1 MQPRVEVLAPAGD
14 EPSIDAAI
22 RAGADAV
29 YFGLANGFNAR
40 ARAENVELERL
51 PDVMRRIHESGRRGY
66 LTLNT
71 LIFDHELERL
81 EGLMGRIGAA
91 SVDAVIVQDL
101 GVARWIKRFLPTLR
115 LHASTQ
121 MTCTDASAVRYA
133 ESLGASRVTLARE
146 LSLEDIREL
155 RQRTAV
161 ELEIF
166 AHGALCIAYSGQCL
180 TSEAIGGRSANR
192 GACAQACRLPYELVV
207 DGVLRDLG
215 DVAYLLSP
223 TDLNACERIPELLA
237 LGVSAVKI
245 EGRLKGPEYVAATTL
260 LYRKAIDAALGLGLG
275 PSQVNAEAAT
285 QAFSRGAS
293 TGFLD
298 GTDHQRLVDG
308 RTCDH
313 VGVEVGQCFDVS
325 RAYGKSWL
333 RCSTTVPLSRGD
345 GILVEGGRAGKGE
358 IGGRIWALRVDDT
371 DAERVESGEDVWLW
385 LGPDKELPVF
395 TAKRRVFRTSSP
407 RVARLIETELAERPN
422 KLELSARLSGAI
434 GAAPI
439 LELTASDGRTAR
451 VTLDGVVEKA
461 TARPLTRDMAFEKL
475 ARLGDTPYLLREL
488 ELQIESGGTLSL
500 SALNRGRREAV
511 EHLAGAV
518 TQGHVPHA
526 TEGVLS
532 NVGYPT
538 FEPPPPGLFV
548 TCRNLEQAE
557 ASIRAGAQGVYLDF
571 LALTGVG
578 PALRALRDG
587 LGRDVTLGVALPRI
601 RKVGEDKIDRYVWEL
616 EPDVIVVRSLGSL
629 FDASARALAEST
641 RGRTPMVLADFSLN
655 VANSLTAVEVLS
667 RGASAFTP
675 SYDMD
680 AAQLTSLLDSPLAPY
695 AEVVIYHPMPLF
707 HMEHCV
713 IAALLSEGKDHRD
726 CGRPCERH
734 QVNLR
739 DRTGLELPVEAD
751 IGCRNTVFH
760 GKAQSA
766 AEQLRIL
773 QTMGMRR
780 FRLELVRQ
788 TATETEVVVR
798 AHRELIDGNCAP
810 VQLRQRLKEVGLS
823 VVSGSLRVVG

>member
-1 MQPRVEVLAPAGD
+1 MQSRAEVLAPAGD

-22 RAGADAV
+22 RAGADAI

-40 ARAENVELERL
+40 ARAENIGIERL
-51 PDVMRRIHESGRRGY
+51 ADVMRRIHEHGRRGY

-71 LIFDHELERL
+71 LIFDHELEQL
-81 EGLMGRIGAA
+81 QALLQQIGEAA
-91 SVDAVIVQDL
+91 VDAVIVQDL
-101 GVARWIKRFLPTLR
+101 GVARWVKRFLPTLR

-146 LSLEDIREL
+146 LSIEDVREIR
-155 RQRTAV
+155 QQTSV
-161 ELEIF
+161 ELEVF

-192 GACAQACRLPYELVV
+192 GACAQACRLPYELAV

-215 DVAYLLSP
+215 DIAYLLSP
-223 TDLNACERIPELLA
+223 KDLNACERIPELLSA
-237 LGVSAVKI
+237 GVAAVKI
-245 EGRLKGPEYVAATTL
+245 EGRLKGPDYVAATTL

-275 PSQVNAEAAT
+275 PSKENREAAT
-285 QAFSRGAS
+285 QAYSRGGS

-298 GTDHQRLVDG
+298 GTHHQRLVDG

-313 VGVEVGQCFDVS
+313 VGVEVGQGSATVV
-325 RAYGKSWL
+325 AHGKVWL
-333 RCSTTVPLSRGD
+333 RCSTQVTLARGD
-345 GILVEGGRAGKGE
+345 GILVEGGRAGRGE
-358 IGGRIWALRVDDT
+358 VGGRIWALRVDGVDVER
-371 DAERVESGEDVWLW
+371 AEPSDDVWLW
-385 LGPDKELPVF
+385 LGPDKDLPPIL
-395 TAKRRVFRTSSP
+395 AARRVFRTSSP
-407 RVARLIETELAERPN
+407 GLSRAITAELVERPR
-422 KLELSARLSGAI
+422 KLEISARLSGGI
-434 GAAPI
+434 GASAF
-439 LELTASDGRTAR
+439 LEFTSRDGRSTR
-451 VTLDGVVEKA
+451 VALDGVIEQA
-461 TARPLTRDMAFEKL
+461 TTRPLSKELAFEKL
-475 ARLGDTPYLLREL
+475 ARLGDTPYELREL
-488 ELQIESGGTLSL
+488 DFALESGGTLSL
-500 SALNRGRREAV
+500 AALNRARREAV
-511 EHLAGAV
+511 ERLASAASTAHEAQVSEGVFSHLA
-518 TQGHVPHA
+518 
-526 TEGVLS
+526 
-532 NVGYPT
+532 YPT

-601 RKVGEDKIDRYVWEL
+601 RKVGEDKIDRYVWDL
-616 EPDVIVVRSLGSL
+616 DPDVIVVRSLGSL
-629 FDASARALAEST
+629 YDASQRTAADGHRRA
-641 RGRTPMVLADFSLN
+641 GPMILADFSLN
-655 VANSLTAVEVLS
+655 VANSLTAAEVLS
-667 RGASAFTP
+667 RGARAFTP

-680 AAQLTSLLDSPLAPY
+680 AAQLGALLASPLAPY
-695 AEVVIYHPMPLF
+695 AEAVIYHPMPLF

-734 QVNLR
+734 QVDLR
-739 DRTGLELPVEAD
+739 DRTGLPVEAD

-766 AEQLRIL
+766 AERLKAWQSSGL
-773 QTMGMRR
+773 RR

-788 TATETEVVVR
+788 TADEAEVVVR
-798 AHRELIDGNCAP
+798 LHRELIAGECAP